1 MLDDFE
7 SEAVQKVVIE
17 DGAECVDEAFK
28 HAQTLDQLQSA
39 VAQAAQFTLARNFD
53 LDPCVEAL
61 YSAVDSKKTVSGFTA
76 VKAIDVALML
86 GDASRE
92 IWAGHWKSVAHIL
105 SEAASA
111 SCSIDVETGSFGA
124 STVIHGF
131 YTVAAAAAMV
141 HGEDWV
147 PTFDDLMLTALQGST
162 IKAMAEAME
171 RVGVPFDPDEI
182 RPRVV
187 LADAEDAA
195 EEADLKAEAEES
207 DWDEW

>member
-1 MLDDFE
+1 MLGEFE

-17 DGAECVDEAFK
+17 DGAECVDEAFER
-28 HAQTLDQLQSA
+28 AQTLDQLQAA

-53 LDPCVEAL
+53 LDPAVDAL
-61 YSAVDSKKTVSGFTA
+61 YSSVESKKTVDSFTA

-86 GDASRE
+86 ADASSE
-92 IWAGHWKSVAHIL
+92 ILAGHWKSVAHIL
-105 SEAASA
+105 AEAAGA

-131 YTVAAAAAMV
+131 YTVAATAAMV

-147 PTFDDLMLTALQGST
+147 PTFDDLMVTALQGST

-182 RPRVV
+182 KSRVV
-187 LADAEDAA
+187 IADAEDAA
-195 EEADLKAEAEES
+195 EEAALAAEAKDP